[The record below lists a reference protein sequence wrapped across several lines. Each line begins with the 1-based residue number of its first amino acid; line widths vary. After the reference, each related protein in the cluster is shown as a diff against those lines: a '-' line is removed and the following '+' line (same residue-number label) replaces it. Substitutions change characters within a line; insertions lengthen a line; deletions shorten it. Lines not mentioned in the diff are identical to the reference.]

1 MTLRYTM
8 EKIDPVTKC
17 NMLFFFLQYS
27 FIITRTRAKDRN
39 TFHEASRV
47 FMSEFV
53 HFNEGNLAEQNTL
66 SFTHYDE

>member
-1 MTLRYTM
+1 M
-8 EKIDPVTKC
+8 DPVTKC

-27 FIITRTRAKDRN
+27 FIITIARAKDRN

-53 HFNEGNLAEQNTL
+53 HFNEGNLAEQNTVFHTL
-66 SFTHYDE
+66 

>member
-1 MTLRYTM
+1 
-8 EKIDPVTKC
+8 
-17 NMLFFFLQYS
+17 MLFFFLQYS

-47 FMSEFV
+47 FMSKFV
-53 HFNEGNLAEQNTL
+53 HFNEGNLAEKNTL